1 MKTAVI
7 TGAASGLGRALT
19 EYLIERG
26 WKVFALDYNAELLST
41 YQHNNVIPVQV
52 DVTKDD
58 SVANAVATVKA
69 QTQELDAIVNF
80 AGILLLGSGVEV
92 PAKEVERI
100 MNVNLMGTY
109 RINQGFFKLLLPN
122 KGRIVNISSE
132 TGILSPAPF
141 SAFYYMSK
149 RAIEVY
155 TDALR
160 RELRFLGIKV
170 IKVRPGAFATN
181 MQGNAMKQLQ
191 QTLDNSELFK
201 RQIQKGNGLAKHG
214 SGSPKDPK
222 VLAHKIE
229 HILNTKNPRI
239 AYNVNINK
247 TLKMLSI
254 LPEKWQDFIYYH
266 VLK

>member
-7 TGAASGLGRALT
+7 TGAANGLGRALT
-19 EYLIERG
+19 EYLTEKG
-26 WKVFALDYNAELLST
+26 WKVFALDYNVEQLAT
-41 YQHNNVIPVQV
+41 FKHAHIIPVQV
-52 DVTKDD
+52 DVTDD
-58 SVANAVATVKA
+58 ESVSIAVKNINE
-69 QTQELDAIVNF
+69 QTQELDAIINF

-92 PAKEVERI
+92 PAKEVMRI

-109 RINQGFFKLLLPN
+109 RINQGLFKLLLTK
-122 KGRIVNISSE
+122 KGRIINISSE

-155 TDALR
+155 SDALR

-201 RQIQKGNGLAKHG
+201 RQIEKGNGLAKHG
-214 SGSPKDPK
+214 SGNPKNPK
-222 VLAHKIE
+222 VLAQKIE
-229 HILNTKNPRI
+229 QILNAKNPRI
-239 AYNVNINK
+239 AYNININK
-247 TLKMLSI
+247 TLKILSV
-254 LPEKWQDFIYYH
+254 LPERLQDFIYYT